1 VDALLEDLLAAA
13 EADDREFEDME
24 FDDMELEEA
33 AMS

>member
-1 VDALLEDLLAAA
+1 MLEDLLAAA

>member
-1 VDALLEDLLAAA
+1 LLEDLLAAA